1 MFWLTYKT
9 GWSKEG
15 KEENANNKKLC
26 LIFAFFATKIRD
38 VKLETKFGQGVK
50 KHAYRK
56 RSSMALTSKIHCT
69 FSMIFK
75 TTHDFTIL
83 ATKILMK

>member
-1 MFWLTYKT
+1 MYKT

-15 KEENANNKKLC
+15 KEENADNKKLC
-26 LIFAFFATKIRD
+26 VICISVPTKTRS

-56 RSSMALTSKIHCT
+56 RSSMALTSKVHCT
-69 FSMIFK
+69 FSLLFK

-83 ATKILMK
+83 ATKS